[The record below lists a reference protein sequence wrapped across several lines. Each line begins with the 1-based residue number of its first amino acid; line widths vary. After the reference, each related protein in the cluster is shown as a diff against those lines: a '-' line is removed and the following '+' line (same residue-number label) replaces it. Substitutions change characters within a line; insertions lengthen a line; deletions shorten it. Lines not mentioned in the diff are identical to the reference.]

1 VTTDRPWLAAAAV
14 GRYPLLLALI
24 AVDVGALLVLTP
36 ENGGLIALAALTA
49 ATLVLGVLAADAPLR
64 IVRIAVVAGLLGIA
78 SAIGQAALGTDP
90 LESVTW
96 ASLSALIIG
105 AMLAIGR
112 DILLAERVSQDTLVA
127 AVCFYVLI
135 GLAFAFAGLAVNAAT
150 GTFFAQDG
158 PHPPADFVYFSY
170 IVLATVGFGDLS
182 PAGQLPRAVVV
193 LEAIAGPIFLVT
205 ALARLVSLYSAPR
218 ADE

>member
-1 VTTDRPWLAAAAV
+1 VTTDRPRLAAAAV

-36 ENGGLIALAALTA
+36 EDGGLIALAALTA
-49 ATLVLGVLAADAPLR
+49 ATLVLGVLAADAPQR

-112 DILLAERVSQDTLVA
+112 DILLADRVSQDTLVA

-135 GLAFAFAGLAVNAAT
+135 GLAFAFASLAVNAAT

-158 PHPPADFVYFSY
+158 PHPPTDFVYFSY

-182 PAGQLPRAVVV
+182 PAGQLPRAIVV

-218 ADE
+218 ADK